1 MTNAIKIILS
11 SVLLALFC
19 TGVSAQIRI
28 IVPFAVG
35 GAFDQMARNFGKYI
49 ETSTGETVII
59 ENATGAGSVVGT
71 QKLLTSNPNNTVLFT
86 NNSHFMN
93 IIRGRFE
100 EKQFRAVSMI
110 GETPYVLL
118 GSKTKSLT
126 CADLRNPEKK
136 FFLGTAGKDSASS
149 SAAALIIKKHN
160 HFTEVP
166 YRGVSAA
173 LTDVLADRIDITFST
188 GNVHK
193 RPDTHTIANTSKNKF
208 NELISWKECLGIPE
222 NFIVEYLVVANADAG
237 TDFTNRINKLA
248 FMFAKDT
255 KTVEYFKDLG
265 ITDITRDP
273 VETDKRVKESLTGW
287 KQIYRDM

>member
-1 MTNAIKIILS
+1 MTNIIKIIAA
-11 SVLLALFC
+11 SVMLALFC
-19 TGVSAQIRI
+19 TGALAQIKI
-28 IVPFAVG
+28 IVPFAAG
-35 GAFDQMARNFGKYI
+35 GANDQMARNFGKYV
-49 ETSTGETVII
+49 ETSTGETVIV
-59 ENATGAGSVVGT
+59 ENATGAGSVIGT

-100 EKQFRAVSMI
+100 EKQFRVVSMI

-136 FFLGTAGKDSASS
+136 FFLGTSGKDSASS
-149 SAAALIIKKHN
+149 SAAALIMKKHS

-166 YRGVSAA
+166 YKGVSAA
-173 LTDVLADRIDITFST
+173 LIDVIGDRVDITFANGRT
-188 GNVHK
+188 HN
-193 RPDTHTIANTSKNKF
+193 RPDTHAIANTSNKKF
-208 NELISWKECLGIPE
+208 NELVSWRECLGITE

-237 TDFTNRINKLA
+237 TDFTNKINKLA
-248 FMFAKDT
+248 FMFAKDL
-255 KTVEYFKDLG
+255 KTAEYFKDLG
-265 ITDITRDP
+265 ITDITRTP
-273 VETDKRVKESLTGW
+273 AETEKRVKESLTEW